1 MNKKELTERVVK
13 KTGLKCCDAQRV
25 VDAVFQ
31 TIRESLE
38 NGESN
43 TYHEFGSFKVFHRM
57 ERKGVNPSTR
67 KAMVIPSKK
76 VVKFIP
82 SKNLVVK

>member
-1 MNKKELTERVVK
+1 MNKKELTAKVVK
-13 KTGLKCCDAQRV
+13 KTGLKCCEAQRA

-43 TYHEFGSFKVFHRM
+43 IYHEFGSFKVYHRQ
-57 ERKGVNPSTR
+57 ERKGVNPST
-67 KAMVIPSKK
+67 KSAMVIPAKK
-76 VVKFIP
+76 IVKFTP